1 MLEELHQPVVVLS
14 IEDGRAK
21 EALGVLSRSNIFEA
35 LDPYRS
41 LFVAFG
47 GHAGAA
53 GMTLEVDQLPALS
66 QALTDYIAEQEID
79 LSSKSTLAIDE
90 ELHLTELTLE
100 TLKSFDRLSPFG
112 MDNKNQSFCSVIS
125 R

>member
-1 MLEELHQPVVVLS
+1 MARSV
-14 IEDGRAK
+14 
-21 EALGVLSRSNIFEA
+21 EAVDIFEA
-35 LDPYRS
+35 LDPHRD
-41 LFVAFG
+41 LFIAFG

-53 GMTLEVDQLPALS
+53 GMTLEADQLPALS
-66 QALTDYIAEQEID
+66 QALTGYIREQEID
-79 LSSKSTLAIDE
+79 LSSKSSLAIDE

-112 MDNKNQSFCSVIS
+112 MDNKSRSFWSVIS